1 VTTDSKTI
9 AIDFDDTFTA
19 DPELWSQ
26 FIAHAQDRGH
36 RVLCVTA
43 RRDTDEN
50 RDDMTSCF
58 ILYGVDVPIIF
69 CNLSSKLHTMERRG
83 TKVDIWIDDSPYA
96 IVNGY

>member
-1 VTTDSKTI
+1 
-9 AIDFDDTFTA
+9 
-19 DPELWSQ
+19 
-26 FIAHAQDRGH
+26 
-36 RVLCVTA
+36 VTA

>member
-1 VTTDSKTI
+1 MTTDSKTI
-9 AIDFDDTFTA
+9 AMDFDDTFTA
-19 DPELWSQ
+19 DPELWSA
-26 FIAHAQDRGH
+26 FIVTAQDRGH

-50 RDDMTSCF
+50 RQ
-58 ILYGVDVPIIF
+58 ILTEYFEQHGVDVPIIF
-69 CNLSSKLHTMERRG
+69 CNLASKLHSMERRG